1 MRLANPSKGPAMHR
15 LILMR
20 HAKTE
25 RVSASGS
32 DRDRA
37 LTARGHADAVL
48 MGRILAGRGLR
59 PDLALVST
67 ATRTRQTWDDL
78 HEAFGDVEVR
88 MEPTLYNA
96 PADVIRRFVEGA
108 EEQAGCLLV
117 LAHNPGI
124 HLAAVDYLVESA
136 ASPSVLDKMA
146 GGFPTG
152 ACAIF
157 EVDVAG
163 RCAYDGFLTPKE
175 FGGGADE

>member
-1 MRLANPSKGPAMHR
+1 MHH

-25 RVSASGS
+25 RAAVSGL

-37 LTARGHADAVL
+37 LTPRGLDDAIL
-48 MGRILAGRGLR
+48 MGRILVEKGLR
-59 PDLALVST
+59 PDLALVSP
-67 ATRTRQTWDDL
+67 AVRTRQTWDAV
-78 HEAFGDVEVR
+78 HEALGDVEVR
-88 MEPTLYNA
+88 IEPRLYDA
-96 PADVIRRFVEGA
+96 STHTIRRLVEDA

-117 LAHNPGI
+117 MAHNPGI
-124 HLAAVDYLVESA
+124 HTLALEYLTESA
-136 ASPSVLDKMA
+136 ASPSILDRMA

-152 ACAIF
+152 AAAVF

-163 RCAYDGFLTPKE
+163 RCAYDGFLTPKA

>member
-1 MRLANPSKGPAMHR
+1 MHR

-25 RVSASGS
+25 RAAASGL

-37 LTARGHADAVL
+37 LTQRGRDDALL
-48 MGRILAGRGLR
+48 MGRVLFEKGLR

-67 ATRTRQTWDDL
+67 ATRTRQTWEL
-78 HEAFGDVEVR
+78 IQEAFGDVEVR
-88 MEPTLYNA
+88 MAPALYNA
-96 PADVIRRFVEGA
+96 PADTLRRYVEEA
-108 EEQAGCLLV
+108 EDQAGCLLV

-124 HLAAVDYLVESA
+124 HMLAHQYLLESA
-136 ASPSVLDKMA
+136 ASPSVMDRMA
-146 GGFPTG
+146 SGFPTG
-152 ACAIF
+152 AAAAF

-163 RCAYDGFLTPKE
+163 RCVYDGYLTPKA

>member
-1 MRLANPSKGPAMHR
+1 MHR

-25 RVSASGS
+25 RAAASGL

-37 LTARGHADAVL
+37 LTERGRDDALL
-48 MGRILAGRGLR
+48 MGRILFEKGLR

-67 ATRTRQTWDDL
+67 ATRTRQTWEL
-78 HEAFGDVEVR
+78 IQEAFGDVEVR
-88 MEPTLYNA
+88 MEPALYNA
-96 PADVIRRFVEGA
+96 PADVLRRFVEGA

-117 LAHNPGI
+117 LAHNPGV
-124 HLAAVDYLVESA
+124 HMLAHQYLIESA
-136 ASPSVLDKMA
+136 ASPSVMDRMA
-146 GGFPTG
+146 AGFPTG
-152 ACAIF
+152 AAAAF

-163 RCAYDGFLTPKE
+163 RCAYDGYLTPKA

>member
-1 MRLANPSKGPAMHR
+1 MHR

-25 RVSASGS
+25 RAAASGL

-37 LTARGHADAVL
+37 LTARGHEDATL
-48 MGRILAGRGLR
+48 MGRMLAEKGLR

-67 ATRTRQTWDDL
+67 ATRTRQTWDVL
-78 HEAFGDVEVR
+78 HEALGHVEVR
-88 MEPTLYNA
+88 MEPALYNA
-96 PADVIRRFVEGA
+96 PAQVIRRFVERA
-108 EEQAGCLLV
+108 EDQAGCLLV
-117 LAHNPGI
+117 MAHNPGV
-124 HLAAVDYLVESA
+124 HQLAFEYLTESA
-136 ASPSVLDKMA
+136 ASPSILDRMA

-152 ACAIF
+152 AMALF

-163 RCAYDGFLTPKE
+163 RCAYDGYLTPKE

>member
-1 MRLANPSKGPAMHR
+1 MHR

-25 RVSASGS
+25 RAAASGL

-37 LTARGHADAVL
+37 LTPRGLEDAIL
-48 MGRILAGRGLR
+48 MGGILADKGLR
-59 PDLALVST
+59 PDLALVSP
-67 ATRTRQTWDDL
+67 AVRTRQTWDAVQ
-78 HEAFGDVEVR
+78 EALGDVEVR
-88 MEPTLYNA
+88 IEPRLYDA
-96 PADVIRRFVEGA
+96 SPETIRRLVEDA

-117 LAHNPGI
+117 MAHNPGV
-124 HLAAVDYLVESA
+124 HTLAIDYLTESA
-136 ASPSVLDKMA
+136 ASPSVMDRMA

-152 ACAIF
+152 AAAIF

-163 RCAYDGFLTPKE
+163 RCAYDGFLTPKA

>member
-1 MRLANPSKGPAMHR
+1 MHR

-25 RVSASGS
+25 RAAASGL

-37 LTARGHADAVL
+37 LTQRGRDDALL
-48 MGRILAGRGLR
+48 MGRVLFEKGLR

-67 ATRTRQTWDDL
+67 ATRTRQTWEL
-78 HEAFGDVEVR
+78 IQEAFGDVEVR
-88 MEPTLYNA
+88 MEPALYNA
-96 PADVIRRFVEGA
+96 PADTLRRYVEEA
-108 EEQAGCLLV
+108 EDQAGCLLV

-124 HLAAVDYLVESA
+124 HMLAHQYLLESA
-136 ASPSVLDKMA
+136 ASPSVMDRMA
-146 GGFPTG
+146 SGFPTG
-152 ACAIF
+152 AAAAF

-163 RCAYDGFLTPKE
+163 RCVYDGYLTPKA

>member
-1 MRLANPSKGPAMHR
+1 MHR

-25 RVSASGS
+25 RAAASGL

-37 LTARGHADAVL
+37 LTERGRQDAVL
-48 MGRILAGRGLR
+48 IGRALVDQGLR

-67 ATRTRQTWDDL
+67 ATRTHQTWDLL
-78 HEAFGDVEVR
+78 HEVFGDVEVR
-88 MEPTLYNA
+88 LEPTLYNA
-96 PADVIRRFVEGA
+96 ASDIIRRFVEGA
-108 EEQAGCLLV
+108 EDQAGCLLV
-117 LAHNPGI
+117 IGHNPGI
-124 HLAAVDYLVESA
+124 HQLAYEYLTESA
-136 ASPSVLDKMA
+136 ASPGILDRMA

-152 ACAIF
+152 AAAVF

-163 RCAYDGFLTPKE
+163 RCAYDGYLTPKA